1 MKRSHPKRRD
11 LFGKAALPE
20 LAHGEDADRIA
31 RALRR
36 LSEDCYQSRLIRSA
50 SLAEVA
56 ALMVELEGK
65 DKNRDAEG
73 G

>member
-1 MKRSHPKRRD
+1 MKRPSQKRRD
-11 LFGKAALPE
+11 LFGKAVLPE

-36 LSEDCYQSRLIRSA
+36 LSEDCYHARLIRSA

-56 ALMVELEGK
+56 ALMVELEGREV
-65 DKNRDAEG
+65 NRDTDTG
-73 G
+73 